1 MAKINGFTI
10 KYDPIYKDYLLI
22 NKNNEIVSKHYTYGL
37 AVKEAKKYKPSIN
50 FNKSFKKSNELCQSY
65 NCDTSVKKNVDIKDN
80 KKSLLNKI
88 NKKNDRNKKEENVD
102 DEKIKKLLKQFKE

>member
-10 KYDPIYKDYLLI
+10 KYDPIYKDFLLI

-37 AVKEAKKYKPSIN
+37 AVKEAKKYKPSID
-50 FNKSFKKSNELCQSY
+50 FNKVFKKSNELFQSY
-65 NCDTSVKKNVDIKDN
+65 SSSTSIKKYVDIKDN

-88 NKKNDRNKKEENVD
+88 NKKNNINKKEENVD
-102 DEKIKKLLKQFKE
+102 NDKIKKLLKQFKE